1 LGEKESIIVHTQK
14 QQDLIPLVVD
24 VDYTLLRTDLFAE
37 GLVHILRDQP
47 HQLPHLL
54 GVFLTQGIVGV
65 KEAAWKLSHQHF
77 TEPPFN
83 TCVTALMAQANQEGR
98 KIILCS
104 AGCQDAIKAVGDS
117 LGFPVE
123 CAGSENGR
131 NLKSSRKA
139 DFLVSRFGEKGF
151 DYIGDSKA
159 DLPVWK
165 SARKAISTRQISC
178 DTREIEILPHTS
190 ARRSIFRG
198 FRFHQWAKN
207 LLVFLPAIAG
217 HAVFSPEVLLP
228 TLIAFFSLGLIAS
241 GTYFLNDIFD
251 IAADRTHP
259 TKADRPVPSGSLILH
274 SAIFLSGILIISG
287 LALAALLPALATALI
302 GLYLLS
308 TITYS
313 IKLKTL
319 PIIDLAA
326 LTSFYLLRVYIGGA
340 AAAIMPS
347 VWLATFCIFVFFSL
361 ACAKR
366 ATEFHASLTGD
377 TGKTRR
383 SYTTQDYPF
392 FLSSGICAG
401 LLSSV
406 VIGLYLQGDM
416 VHTLYARPDIL
427 ILGVPIVA
435 LWFTR
440 LWFLVH
446 RGRMHGDP
454 VAFALQDPLTW
465 ALGAIALLLL
475 YVATA

>member
-1 LGEKESIIVHTQK
+1 MHTRQP
-14 QQDLIPLVVD
+14 QDLVPLVVD

-47 HQLPHLL
+47 HQLLHLL
-54 GVFLTQGIVGV
+54 GVFLAQGIVGL
-65 KEAAWKLSHQHF
+65 KKAAWKLSHQHF

-83 TCVTALMAQANQEGR
+83 TGVTALMAQANQEGR

-104 AGCQDAIKAVGDS
+104 AGCQDAVNAVGDS
-117 LGFPVE
+117 LDFPVE

-159 DLPVWK
+159 DLPVWR

-178 DTREIEILPHTS
+178 DSREIEILPHTS
-190 ARRSIFRG
+190 AKRGIFRG

-217 HAVFSPEVLLP
+217 HAIFSTEVLLP

-259 TKADRPVPSGSLILH
+259 TKADRPLPSGTLTLH
-274 SAIFLSGILIISG
+274 SAISLSAILISGG
-287 LALAALLPALATALI
+287 LALSVLLPPLATALI
-302 GLYLLS
+302 ALYLLA

-326 LTSFYLLRVYIGGA
+326 LTGFYLLRVYIGGA

-366 ATEFHASLTGD
+366 ATEFHASLAGD
-377 TGKTRR
+377 TRKTRR
-383 SYTTQDYPF
+383 SYTKQDYPF

-401 LLSSV
+401 LLSSII
-406 VIGLYLQGDM
+406 IGLYLQGDM
-416 VHTLYARPDIL
+416 VHTLYNRPDIL
-427 ILGVPIVA
+427 ILGVPMVA

-446 RGRMHGDP
+446 RGTMHDDP
-454 VAFALQDPLTW
+454 VAFALKDSATW
-465 ALGAIALLLL
+465 ALGAMALLLL
-475 YVATA
+475 YVATS

>member
-1 LGEKESIIVHTQK
+1 MGEEELAIVHTRQP
-14 QQDLIPLVVD
+14 QDLIPLVVD
-24 VDYTLLRTDLFAE
+24 VDYTLLRTDLLAE

-47 HQLPHLL
+47 QQLPHLL
-54 GVFLTQGIVGV
+54 GVFFTQGIVGL
-65 KEAAWKLSHQHF
+65 KEATWRLSHQHF
-77 TEPPFN
+77 AELPHNPS
-83 TCVTALMAQANQEGR
+83 VISLMAQANEEGR

-104 AGCQDAIKAVGDS
+104 AGCQDAVNAVGGS
-117 LGFPVE
+117 LDFMVE
-123 CAGSENGR
+123 CAGSEQGT

-159 DLPVWK
+159 DLPVWQ

-178 DTREIEILPHTS
+178 NTREIEILPHATPS
-190 ARRSIFRG
+190 RGIFRG

-217 HAVFSPEVLLP
+217 HVIFSTEVLLP

-259 TKADRPVPSGSLILH
+259 TKADRPLPSGTLTLH
-274 SAIFLSGILIISG
+274 SAILLSAILISGG
-287 LALAALLPALATALI
+287 LALSVLLPLLATALI
-302 GLYLLS
+302 ALYLLA

-326 LTSFYLLRVYIGGA
+326 LTGFYLLRVYIGGA

-366 ATEFHASLTGD
+366 ATEFHASLAGD
-377 TGKTRR
+377 TRKTRR
-383 SYTTQDYPF
+383 SYTKQDYPF

-401 LLSSV
+401 LLSSII
-406 VIGLYLQGDM
+406 IGLYLQGDM

-427 ILGVPIVA
+427 ILGVPMVA

-446 RGRMHGDP
+446 RGIMHDDP
-454 VAFALQDPLTW
+454 VAFALKDSATW
-465 ALGAIALLLL
+465 ALGAMALLLL
-475 YVATA
+475 YVATS